1 MNNQP
6 DDPGA
11 PSQPTD
17 KPWWLSK
24 TIIGALV
31 TLIGTSIGMDADGMQ
46 QLTGELV
53 TLAGAALAV
62 YGRVKAVTP
71 IRGGRREGP

>member
-1 MNNQP
+1 MTQP

-11 PSQPTD
+11 TLEPG

-31 TLIGTSIGMDADGMQ
+31 TLIGTAVGMDADGMQ

-62 YGRVKAVTP
+62 YGRIKANTP
-71 IRGGRREGP
+71 IRGVGQEGA